1 MQVEHIELVIIHSK
15 SSYLRSSSHIFF
27 FKTLALLPDFLH
39 IPWPAN
45 FFGAYQ
51 TFHNF
56 RGVLFFFFFFGT
68 GNPLQVALN
77 TDIIFLS
84 NKHWVV
90 KVSSF

>member
-1 MQVEHIELVIIHSK
+1 VQVEHIKLVIIHSK

-27 FKTLALLPDFLH
+27 FKTLALLPNFFH
-39 IPWPAN
+39 IPWLAD

-56 RGVLFFFFFFGT
+56 RGVLLSFSSFGT
-68 GNPLQVALN
+68 GNPLQVALH
-77 TDIIFLS
+77 TDIKFLS

-90 KVSSF
+90 AR